1 MIHNVRKAKKIN
13 TFILKRIVINKDIY
27 MYIYAL
33 HHVLSVSFFF
43 SFVLIDLDN
52 LPVAIKKSCECPKIP
67 IVPGPVIS
75 LSTLT
80 IANVPLIKPKPYP
93 EA

>member
-1 MIHNVRKAKKIN
+1 M
-13 TFILKRIVINKDIY
+13 
-27 MYIYAL
+27 
-33 HHVLSVSFFF
+33 FF
-43 SFVLIDLDN
+43 
-52 LPVAIKKSCECPKIP
+52 LPVAIKKSCECPKMP
-67 IVPGPVIS
+67 IVPGPIIS